1 MPSPSTLNPRTA
13 LVLLAKNTSVSE
25 SELCDL
31 GHDIIH
37 VSTESEEYMKK
48 CQLKQRGRD
57 VRKFKHVE
65 EDNFLR
71 PHFVVQKQ

>member
-37 VSTESEEYMKK
+37 VSYRKRRIHEKMSAETEREG
-48 CQLKQRGRD
+48 CQK
-57 VRKFKHVE
+57 
-65 EDNFLR
+65 
-71 PHFVVQKQ
+71 VQTC